1 MLNSCILAS
10 LLTCL
15 AWAGPGLVAGE
26 SPLRLGVLANRG
38 ELAAR
43 TQWSEFAAWLG
54 QQAGRPGELTPLA
67 IGQVPKA
74 VGDATVDLLICNP
87 GLAARVVQ
95 ESGAVPIATWK
106 AKDGSTRMAG
116 VIIANP
122 KAGIAGLGDLRGR
135 KVMTYGDD
143 SAGAWQFQAA
153 LLQSR
158 GLDPTKDIQ
167 RTISK
172 KQDDIVLAVKAGA
185 FDAGFVRNGVV
196 EDLIAKQR
204 IAVGDV
210 VVVEAQ
216 PTEPGFAHA
225 RTTPF
230 YPEWFLLATRASQA
244 LVQPLAAAC
253 LALPTDHPA
262 LIKAEITGWI
272 APVDLAPTLE
282 LLRLL
287 KQPPFDR

>member
-122 KAGIAGLGDLRGR
+122 KAGIAKQLAQLRSG
-135 KVMTYGDD
+135 
-143 SAGAWQFQAA
+143 
-153 LLQSR
+153 
-158 GLDPTKDIQ
+158 
-167 RTISK
+167 
-172 KQDDIVLAVKAGA
+172 
-185 FDAGFVRNGVV
+185 
-196 EDLIAKQR
+196 E
-204 IAVGDV
+204 V
-210 VVVEAQ
+210 VVDGNKGPGLTFRPWDGQLRQPIMLGHGDGIVGLAPLDGVLH
-216 PTEPGFAHA
+216 PTEVLDTLG
-225 RTTPF
+225 
-230 YPEWFLLATRASQA
+230 
-244 LVQPLAAAC
+244 
-253 LALPTDHPA
+253 TDQKESKCRP
-262 LIKAEITGWI
+262 
-272 APVDLAPTLE
+272 
-282 LLRLL
+282 R
-287 KQPPFDR
+287 